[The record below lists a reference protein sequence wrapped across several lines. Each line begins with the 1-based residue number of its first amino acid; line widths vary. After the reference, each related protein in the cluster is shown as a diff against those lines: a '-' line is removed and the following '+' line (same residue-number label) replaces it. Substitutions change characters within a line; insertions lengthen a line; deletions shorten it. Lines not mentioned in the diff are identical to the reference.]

1 MRIKL
6 KELQMILLKVYYRS
20 YLKSLKKISFK
31 KLKMLI
37 REYWEHDIYF
47 FFYKKKKINKKN
59 KTNKNK

>member
-20 YLKSLKKISFK
+20 YLKSLKK
-31 KLKMLI
+31 LKMLI

-47 FFYKKKKINKKN
+47 FLQKKTTKN
-59 KTNKNK
+59 K

>member
-37 REYWEHDIYF
+37 REYWEHDIYYF
-47 FFYKKKKINKKN
+47 LQKKKKI
-59 KTNKNK
+59 KTNNLL

>member
-6 KELQMILLKVYYRS
+6 KELQIILLKVYYRS

-47 FFYKKKKINKKN
+47 FLQKKTTKN
-59 KTNKNK
+59 K

>member
-47 FFYKKKKINKKN
+47 FLQKKKKI
-59 KTNKNK
+59 KTNNLL

>member
-6 KELQMILLKVYYRS
+6 KELQMIFLKVYYRS

-47 FFYKKKKINKKN
+47 FLQKKN
-59 KTNKNK
+59 KKIKTNNLL

>member
-47 FFYKKKKINKKN
+47 FLQKKKKNK
-59 KTNKNK
+59 